1 MYKKYVLLFLLVFA
15 LVPFA
20 AGQTNP
26 ADSLKVPPADGLQP
40 PPADSLRME
49 LNDSLRTTP
58 TDTLVAP
65 ARQSDISTTI
75 NYSASDSLRFDVK
88 DKTVFMYGNAK
99 VDYGQIK
106 LEAANISTNWET
118 TILTATGAQDT
129 TGKTI
134 GKPVFTDGPEQF
146 VTDNI
151 RYNFKTKKA
160 VIKGIVTQQQEAYIH
175 GETVKKG
182 PDNQLYISEARYTT
196 CNLERPHFHIQA
208 ERLKV
213 LPNDKVI
220 SGPFHLKIANISTPL
235 GFLFGMFPAPRKRV
249 SGVIVPSYG
258 EERLRGFFLR
268 EGGYYFALNE
278 YVDLTVTGEIYSKGS
293 RGISLASNYRKR
305 YAYNGNFNIRYN
317 RQNTGT
323 EGLEDISN
331 DVWVTWSHSPQSK
344 GKGRFSASVSGG
356 TSSYTTNN
364 PSIRDIDRNL
374 QQDFN
379 SNVSYSYNNIANSP
393 FSFTSRARM
402 VQNITT
408 GAVDITLPDIGV
420 TMNRQQP
427 FRKAGSSGKS
437 WYEQIGIGYT
447 FAATNQIT
455 NKPLVAGRYT
465 VLNRDP
471 LADSLLPFNTD
482 ILPILWD
489 RARIGAK
496 HSIPI
501 STSFNVLKH
510 FQVSP
515 SFNYE
520 EYWFLKRL
528 KYSDADL
535 LGAREGIQIDT
546 VQGFSRAGVYNASMG
561 LGTKLFG
568 TFYFN
573 KRNPRPYIQ
582 AIRHLVIPTVS
593 FSYSPDFTRQQYGLY
608 QDVYT
613 GIDPRSQLPQYELL
627 SLYQGF
633 AYTPTGSREQGNL
646 NFNVTN
652 NLEMKVRD
660 KSDTLNGYKKVP
672 LIRNLSVS
680 TSYNLIAE
688 EFNLSPIRVS
698 GNTSL
703 LDNLISLNFGATMDP
718 YAFELDTAY
727 YNDRGDYVVDQQRVN
742 VYALQAESLG
752 LGKQGIGNFSAANFG
767 ITTSL
772 SSATFKKGGSTTG
785 TQPTQPNTPGRAGL
799 NGPDG
804 ETSIDEDLAYMYDDP
819 NEYVDFNLPWT
830 LRFSYQFNYSKLG
843 FAESTIRQA
852 ASFSGDLKVT
862 DKWKLGFNSGYDFQ
876 NFEFT
881 QTRLS
886 IYRDLHC
893 WQMNVN
899 WIPFGAYQSFSIDV
913 NVKAAVLQDLKLS
926 RRRTFFD
933 N

>member
-1 MYKKYVLLFLLVFA
+1 MYKKYVLLFLFVCA
-15 LVPFA
+15 LATFA

-26 ADSLKVPPADGLQP
+26 SDSLKVPTTDSPEL
-40 PPADSLRME
+40 PPADSLQLN
-49 LNDSLRTTP
+49 LNDSLRTK

-65 ARQSDISTTI
+65 AKKGDINTTI

-88 DKTVFMYGNAK
+88 DKTVFMYGNGK

-106 LEAANISTNWET
+106 LEAARISTNWES
-118 TILTATGAQDT
+118 TILTASGAPDSA
-129 TGKTI
+129 GKI
-134 GKPVFTDGPEQF
+134 VGKPVFTDGPEQF

-160 VIKGIVTQQQEAYIH
+160 IIKGIVTQQQEAYIH

-182 PDNQLYISEARYTT
+182 PDNELYISHARYTT
-196 CNLERPHFHIQA
+196 CNLEDPHFHIEA

-220 SGPFHLKIANISTPL
+220 SGPFHLKIADISTPL

-249 SGVIVPSYG
+249 SGIIVPSYG
-258 EERLRGFFLR
+258 EERQRGFFLR
-268 EGGYYFALNE
+268 EGGYYFAINE
-278 YVDLTVTGEIYSKGS
+278 YVDLALTGEIYSKGS
-293 RGISLASNYRKR
+293 RGLSLASNYRKR
-305 YAYNGNFNIRYN
+305 YAYNGNFNLRYN
-317 RQNTGT
+317 RQEIGDI

-331 DVWVTWSHSPQSK
+331 DVWVTWSHTPQSK
-344 GKGRFSASVSGG
+344 GKGRFSASVNGG
-356 TSSYTTNN
+356 TRSYTTNN

-379 SNVSYSYNNIANSP
+379 SNVSYSYSNIANSP
-393 FSFTSRARM
+393 FSLTSRARM

-408 GAVDITLPDIGV
+408 GAVELTLPDVGI

-455 NKPLVAGRYT
+455 NKPVPGGRYT

-471 LADSLLPFNTD
+471 LADSLLQFNAD
-482 ILPILWD
+482 NFSLLWD

-501 STSFNVLKH
+501 STSFNVAKY
-510 FQVSP
+510 FQVNP
-515 SFNYE
+515 SFSYE
-520 EYWFLKRL
+520 EYWFLKKL
-528 KYSDADL
+528 KYTDADIV
-535 LGAREGIQIDT
+535 GVNQGIQIDT
-546 VQGFSRAGVYNASMG
+546 VQGFSRAGVFNASTG
-561 LGTKLFG
+561 LSTKLFG

-582 AIRHLVIPTVS
+582 AIRHLVIPSLS

-608 QDVYT
+608 QDVFT
-613 GIDPRSQLPQYELL
+613 GYDRTNRLPRYELL

-633 AYTPTGSREQGNL
+633 AYTPSGSREQGTLNL
-646 NFNVTN
+646 TLTN
-652 NLEMKVRD
+652 NIEMKVRD
-660 KSDTLNGYKKVP
+660 KADTVKGYKKVP
-672 LIRNLSVS
+672 LLRNLSLG

-688 EFNLSPIRVS
+688 EYKLAPIRMS
-698 GNTSL
+698 GNTNL
-703 LDNLISLNFGATMDP
+703 LNNLISLNFGATLDP
-718 YAFELDTAY
+718 YAYRLDSIY
-727 YNDRGDYVVDQQRVN
+727 YNRQDVRQVAQERIN
-742 VYALQAESLG
+742 TYAWDFN
-752 LGKQGIGNFSAANFG
+752 QGIGNFSAANFG
-767 ITTSL
+767 ISTSL
-772 SSATFKKGGSTTG
+772 SSTTFKKGGKGSTEAAA
-785 TQPTQPNTPGRAGL
+785 PNTAGTPMT
-799 NGPDG
+799 GPSG
-804 ETSIDEDLAYMYDDP
+804 ETTIDEDMAYIYNDP
-819 NEYVDFNLPWT
+819 NEYVDFTLPWT

-843 FAESTIRQA
+843 FQESTIRQS

-862 DKWKLGFNSGYDFQ
+862 DKWKVGFNSGYDFQ
-876 NFEFT
+876 NHDFT

-899 WIPFGAYQSFSIDV
+899 WIPFGAYQSFSVDI
-913 NVKAAVLQDLKLS
+913 NVKASVLQDLKLS
-926 RRRTFFD
+926 RTRSWFD